1 MRTVFL
7 LKRNCPQTCGLT
19 TQPSLKRTE
28 TGSLAAK
35 TAQPPENESPPMF
48 MTIARPAVE
57 PQGPDTVAVPGSP
70 AIVELSPRAMH
81 ARLLENAALRRMRGA
96 ERLRSNRLED
106 ADYWLHAAPV
116 AVRKA
121 CALREEKSFAPLP

>member
-1 MRTVFL
+1 
-7 LKRNCPQTCGLT
+7 
-19 TQPSLKRTE
+19 
-28 TGSLAAK
+28 
-35 TAQPPENESPPMF
+35 MF
-48 MTIARPAVE
+48 MTIAHPAVE

-70 AIVELSPRAMH
+70 SIPVLSPRAQH

-96 ERLRSNRLED
+96 ERLRSNRRDD

-121 CALREEKSFAPLP
+121 CALREEKCFAPLP